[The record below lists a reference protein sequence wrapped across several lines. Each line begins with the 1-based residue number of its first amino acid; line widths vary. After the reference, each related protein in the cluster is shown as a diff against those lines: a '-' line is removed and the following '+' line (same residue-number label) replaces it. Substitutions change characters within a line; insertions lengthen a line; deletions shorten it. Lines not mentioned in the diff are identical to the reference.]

1 LQSELGPQLD
11 GVLVATPHATH
22 YAVGGEFLEEIDR
35 RKKDRDNNK
44 PLHILMEKPMTT
56 DILDAINLF
65 NLVQTELTGDEKSQ
79 FWINHTANYRAQ
91 TALARETITSGKLGR
106 IRHVTA
112 SFAAPLKWIF
122 NDPGNEGW
130 NKPTGSMVGN
140 GFAWGQSS
148 HLLAWLF
155 HILPHCEPK
164 LVHCRMSLSKETGA
178 DIAHSATVECLD
190 LTTVDD
196 AKDDTPLSQDNTVI
210 INMSGTALLPGHQ
223 YSNPPI
229 AKLINIEVYG
239 DNGSLHYNGNDQ
251 DPASGHMEYRSNDG
265 SITVLSDR
273 FEFEAYDNENLGPE
287 SIQSFVELCCGEFAK
302 AGGATALDGLRS
314 VQVIDAMYRSNASN
328 NVEPVIAVNATTQ
341 K

>member
-1 LQSELGPQLD
+1 
-11 GVLVATPHATH
+11 
-22 YAVGGEFLEEIDR
+22 
-35 RKKDRDNNK
+35 
-44 PLHILMEKPMTT
+44 
-56 DILDAINLF
+56 
-65 NLVQTELTGDEKSQ
+65 
-79 FWINHTANYRAQ
+79 
-91 TALARETITSGKLGR
+91 
-106 IRHVTA
+106 
-112 SFAAPLKWIF
+112 
-122 NDPGNEGW
+122 
-130 NKPTGSMVGN
+130 
-140 GFAWGQSS
+140 
-148 HLLAWLF
+148 
-155 HILPHCEPK
+155 
-164 LVHCRMSLSKETGA
+164 
-178 DIAHSATVECLD
+178 
-190 LTTVDD
+190 
-196 AKDDTPLSQDNTVI
+196 
-210 INMSGTALLPGHQ
+210 MSGTALLPGHQ